1 MDAQWLNQLLEVFFE
16 FPFHLIGKTT
26 MAFLTGQIMV
36 CTKIMEH
43 GWGPRLRISA
53 LFTDDLNQRFS
64 FVSGTGYFVF
74 TVNTFA

>member
-1 MDAQWLNQLLEVFFE
+1 
-16 FPFHLIGKTT
+16 

-43 GWGPRLRISA
+43 GWGPRLRTSA

-74 TVNTFA
+74 MVNTFA